1 MGLPASAVVLCVVLV
16 LAEAVDVPNPLA
28 RFRDASRLTARQ
40 NDDDCLSYLAGL
52 STECREALQTS
63 QGTSERDYA
72 VLCSGECYPSL
83 YEFFNCTL
91 GDVNIDTLESQCSAN
106 SDGVLCHTYLTD
118 PTNTFANESGEAL
131 AYCDPLLAQPN
142 QCSDECNAT
151 LAGLASAYGCCVNT
165 LLNIDLSAGLFS
177 SIVNETLWTTCG
189 LDYPGFCDEPSTGT
203 PTTPTEMATTPSGAA
218 SVGCFVGLGV
228 TALLLSVWL
237 PVI

>member
-1 MGLPASAVVLCVVLV
+1 MQSGAFNYPVVC
-16 LAEAVDVPNPLA
+16 
-28 RFRDASRLTARQ
+28 S
-40 NDDDCLSYLAGL
+40 DDCYPYLYNWSICVLPGD
-52 STECREALQTS
+52 S
-63 QGTSERDYA
+63 GA
-72 VLCSGECYPSL
+72 VIAEM
-83 YEFFNCTL
+83 F
-91 GDVNIDTLESQCSAN
+91 ESQCSVN
-106 SDGVLCHTYLTD
+106 GDGVFCGTYLTD
-118 PTNTFANESGEAL
+118 PTSTFANESAEAW

-165 LLNIDLSAGLFS
+165 LLNTDLYADLFS
-177 SIVNETLWTTCG
+177 SLVNETLWTTCG

-203 PTTPTEMATTPSGAA
+203 PTTPTEMATTPTEMATTPTEMATTPSGAA